1 MAFSLSATRFSY
13 AGSIYALALQVLIPS
28 TIQATDLE
36 TVAALGNLTT
46 SPAIFTDDTTPGT
59 AATITAGDLKV
70 IYYDGLDFE
79 GSPTRVHAW
88 VGIPAGASVANPV
101 PAVVLVHG
109 GGGTSF
115 KTWVE
120 KWNERGYA
128 AISMGLEGQ
137 ADIAATQVQKDAG
150 EAVGNWLKHA
160 MPGPSRVG
168 IYGDSDAPLTD
179 QWMYHSVANT
189 ILGNSLIRALP
200 EVDASKVGIMGV
212 SWGGI
217 ITSTVIGIDSRYA
230 FAVPTYGCGHLYD
243 AQNLYG
249 DHLGDNTLYREV
261 WDPMVRIANATVPTL
276 WYSWPGDF
284 HFPMDNQAYTYHGA
298 SGPRMVSLVP
308 GMGHG
313 HGAAWNRPESYDF
326 ADSVISGGTA
336 WCVQDSLSQI
346 GNAVE
351 VVFTSSRPLTEAM
364 LISTTGTGKTG
375 DLTWP
380 EIAVDSFVESPAGT
394 WTIQATLPAGTTGWF
409 VNVKALASDLDAD
422 GSGRTDSFNYVDE
435 DLIVSSDY
443 REVIALTL
451 NPATEFVIDH
461 PVVEDQTTGAVQ
473 VAFTGPSNVEITE
486 VNITAESHAGAF
498 SVMTELPL
506 IIDVPSPASSAL
518 EVQFDNVVASLTQG
532 QSATGTLTIIWE
544 NLDGSTDEAAIPLKA
559 TVEAAAEICFD
570 LDADWTSEVIRAFD
584 TVKISSGAVVTLNE
598 GGSIAGLNI
607 QNGTLKSDAAHQM
620 VLEGPTIIAAD
631 GVLQLNSG
639 TVITNG
645 QPTTING
652 LVNISGGTLARDMT
666 GVNHTIAGSGL
677 IQMTSGSFAYTG
689 GAPVDILTLNTDLEI
704 SGGVLDFDGQVYFG
718 RNVAREFAVIG
729 DGATINIARLNQG
742 PGGNS
747 GTFRF
752 ALDETGVSTV
762 QVDAWMNLSNAQIQV
777 DGSSYLGGPAEMILF
792 DAVNFVS
799 VAPGGNLSVTGF
811 AQQGLDAAI
820 LQDQADGKDWVQL
833 VLTANGYGTWAAEK
847 NLSAAAVN
855 TSANPDGDQL
865 NNLQEFALGGD
876 PLVADDA
883 IIMPRLSGD
892 SFSYRRRLD
901 AASQGLVYSVQT
913 STDLI
918 GWGADGLG
926 PETIDSLDANFESVT
941 TSLSSSSSQRFIRLQ
956 IAYQ

>member
-1 MAFSLSATRFSY
+1 MSTSFSFSHFTIT
-13 AGSIYALALQVLIPS
+13 GSICSLVLHALTSVTAS
-28 TIQATDLE
+28 ATDLE
-36 TVAALGNLTT
+36 TVAALGNLTN
-46 SPAIFTDDTTPGT
+46 SPAVFTDDSAPGT
-59 AATITAGDLKV
+59 TATIAAGDLKT

-79 GSPTRVHAW
+79 GNATRVHAW
-88 VGIPAGASVANPV
+88 VGIPAGASAANPV

-115 KTWVE
+115 KIWVE
-120 KWNERGYA
+120 RWNERGYA

-137 ADIAATQVQKDAG
+137 TDVVATQTQQDAG
-150 EAVGNWLKHA
+150 QSAGQWLRHA
-160 MPGPSRVG
+160 MAGPARTG
-168 IYGDSDAPLTD
+168 IYGDSAAPLTD

-189 ILGNSLIRALP
+189 ILGNSLIRSLP
-200 EVDASKVGIMGV
+200 EVDAAKVGIMGV

-249 DHLGDNTLYREV
+249 DNLGNNTLYREV

-308 GMGHG
+308 GMNHG

-326 ADSVISGGTA
+326 ADSVISSGAA
-336 WCVQDSLSQI
+336 WCVQDSLSQT

-394 WTIQATLPAGTTGWF
+394 WTIQATLPVGTTGWF

-422 GSGRTDSFNYVDE
+422 GSGRTDNFNYVDE

-451 NPATEFVIDH
+451 NPAAEFVIDH
-461 PVVEDQTTGAVQ
+461 PIDEDHTTGSLQ
-473 VAFTGPSNVEITE
+473 VAFTGPTNVEITE
-486 VNITAESHAGAF
+486 VNITAESHGGAF
-498 SVMTELPL
+498 STVTELPL
-506 IIDVPSPASSAL
+506 IIEVPSPASSAL
-518 EVQFDNVVASLTQG
+518 EVQFDNTIASLTQG
-532 QSATGTLTIIWE
+532 ESATGTVTIVWE
-544 NLDGSTDEAAIPLKA
+544 NLDGSTDEVTIPLKA
-559 TVEAAAEICFD
+559 TMAVSAEICFD
-570 LDADWTSEVIRAFD
+570 LDADWTSETIRTFD
-584 TVKISSGAVVTLNE
+584 TVKISSGAVVTLDE

-607 QNGTLKSDAAHQM
+607 QNGTLKIDAAHQM
-620 VLEGPTIIAAD
+620 ILEGPSVMAAD

-639 TVITNG
+639 SVITNG
-645 QPTTING
+645 QPTTIDG
-652 LVNISGGTLARDMT
+652 LVNIAGGTLARDMT
-666 GVNHTIAGSGL
+666 GVSHTIAGSGL
-677 IQMTSGSFAYTG
+677 IRMTSGSFAYTG
-689 GAPVDILTLNTDLEI
+689 GAPVDVLTLNTDLEI

-718 RNVAREFAVIG
+718 QNVAREFAVMG
-729 DGATINIARLNQG
+729 DAASINIARFNQG

-752 ALDETGVSTV
+752 ALNEIGVSTI
-762 QVDAWMNLSNAQIQV
+762 QVDAWMNLSNAKIQV
-777 DGSSYLGGPAEMILF
+777 DGSAYLGGPAEILLF

-799 VAPGGNLSVTGF
+799 VAPAGNLSITGF
-811 AQQGLDAAI
+811 TEQGLDAVI
-820 LQDQADGKDWVQL
+820 FQDQTDGKDWVQL
-833 VLTANGYGTWAAEK
+833 VLTPNSYGTWATGK
-847 NLSAAAVN
+847 SLSGAAVN
-855 TSANPDGDQL
+855 TSANPDEDQL
-865 NNLQEFALGGD
+865 NNLQEFALGGE
-876 PLVADDA
+876 PLAADDSA
-883 IIMPRLSGD
+883 IIPSLNGD
-892 SFSYRRRLD
+892 SFSYRKRLD
-901 AASQGLVYSVQT
+901 AVSQGLVYSVQT
-913 STDLI
+913 SIDLI
-918 GWGADGLG
+918 GWGTDGLG
-926 PETIDSLDANFESVT
+926 AETIDPLDADFETVT
-941 TSLSSSSSQRFIRLQ
+941 TSLSTSSPQRFVRLQ